1 MFEELRAQER
11 EEFKALLDYFLR
23 RRVEQVGR
31 YRTATLWNT
40 RRNAREWVL
49 HYGRLIRKMRGAL

>member
-11 EEFKALLDYFLR
+11 EEFKALLTYFLR
-23 RRVEQVGR
+23 ERAAQVDR

-40 RRNAREWVL
+40 RRNARKWVL